1 MIDKQRII
9 VSLTSFPAAIP
20 YAIQAIRS
28 VLNGTLKPDKIVLYL
43 DTKKFPNGKIP
54 NELEDLKKRIQTS
67 KSDLIQRRYVHIR
80 NLFLRLETFLMM

>member
-54 NELEDLKKRIQTS
+54 NELEDLKKENPNFEVRF
-67 KSDLIQRRYVHIR
+67 DPAEIR
-80 NLFLRLETFLMM
+80 SYLRQVLPEKG